1 MGLITPISAAAINL
15 SVLWDPEVWGQTP
28 PVLSGGASRSPR
40 LEGYPIAT
48 DTLKAIKAHTPLRLL
63 RHR

>member
-15 SVLWDPEVWGQTP
+15 NVLWDPEVWGQTP
-28 PVLSGGASRSPR
+28 PVLSGGVSRSPR